1 MDNKSILDR
10 KKDYCDALDMNAEQF
25 VYGVESL
32 VEAKTF
38 LQNKKLEITPEELE
52 EFNIIYDGGIERIRE
67 TLETLNK
74 WLFNATEFFVD
85 NCLVDG
91 SQKDNQPIN
100 SVKNNNSNQLPEGR
114 DPSIMPWED

>member
-10 KKDYCDALDMNAEQF
+10 KKDFCDALDMNAEQF

-91 SQKDNQPIN
+91 SQKNSQPIN